1 MVSSTLILASFIASI
16 AIVNATPTSPPKCDN
31 FYCKLVPSPD
41 GPTCGSDGQ
50 QYMNGCI
57 FEASQCKDPSLVKVK
72 CPSTSSSTTAPAST
86 TSTTS
91 TTIISKTSTT
101 VTATTSTAMTSATSS
116 CTTLT
121 KTTTVTPTTS
131 CRSSVT
137 ATTLPTTI
145 TSVKPTMTN
154 IIESGAAATGR
165 FSGQTAIVVLVLSVF
180 ALF

>member
-31 FYCKLVPSPD
+31 FYCKL
-41 GPTCGSDGQ
+41 
-50 QYMNGCI
+50 
-57 FEASQCKDPSLVKVK
+57 ASQCKDPSLVKVK